1 MNSLSEHIILVF
13 MLKLFVSV
21 LEHLC
26 IHDNVHF
33 HIASSHVIT
42 QIEYLLVLFSMFAS
56 PNILNSRTNFL
67 GEQNYIGVVYK
78 NYKNNPNMT
87 SLSVSKFKKNSQT
100 DYEHMNFWACWP
112 NVTSC
117 SCCFKL
123 LYRDKN
129 YDFSYSK
136 LVRHLNQSF
145 FHFRADEFRRSSC

>member
-1 MNSLSEHIILVF
+1 MREFFSYRARNRRAIASNTSLSVMNSLSEHIILVF

-56 PNILNSRTNFL
+56 RNILNSRTYSL

-78 NYKNNPNMT
+78 SYKQLEYDVT
-87 SLSVSKFKKNSQT
+87 LGQQVQKKFSN
-100 DYEHMNFWACWP
+100 
-112 NVTSC
+112 
-117 SCCFKL
+117 
-123 LYRDKN
+123 
-129 YDFSYSK
+129 
-136 LVRHLNQSF
+136 
-145 FHFRADEFRRSSC
+145 

>member
-56 PNILNSRTNFL
+56 PNILNSKTNSM
-67 GEQNYIGVVYK
+67 GEQNYIWVVYK
-78 NYKNNPNMT
+78 SYKKPELGYDVT
-87 SLSVSKFKKNSQT
+87 FGQQAQKWLWLYEFSSLLTESDLKFRLFQT
-100 DYEHMNFWACWP
+100 FI
-112 NVTSC
+112 
-117 SCCFKL
+117 
-123 LYRDKN
+123 
-129 YDFSYSK
+129 
-136 LVRHLNQSF
+136 
-145 FHFRADEFRRSSC
+145 